1 MLIIILQDIVH
12 LMNSVITTLK
22 WCGPVQ
28 IKLGLESLTIVLARC
43 FVPHMLSCVSPRKVS
58 FQPLQATMLE
68 LPNGLAT
75 INLGNVPGE
84 YIDNVRPPQD
94 GGGCPHNKIWNEC
107 GNSCNDSYCVC
118 DDTCGDLVCTMA
130 CEPRCECP
138 EGMVPSPANADL
150 CVSPAEVCSDMITTP
165 SPPTTVAP
173 TPIWTTIWTTDVSK
187 KITATNQH
195 QSHVHQTNI
204 GLNATIAPKWI
215 VNGAWLVLE
224 AALRAATVVSRKTNV
239 FVTMVM
245 LVIHLVSKNYIGK
258 VRW

>member
-1 MLIIILQDIVH
+1 
-12 LMNSVITTLK
+12 
-22 WCGPVQ
+22 
-28 IKLGLESLTIVLARC
+28 
-43 FVPHMLSCVSPRKVS
+43 MLSCVSPRKVS

-173 TPIWTTIWTTDVSK
+173 TPIWTTAGSGCPAGCVEEDHCEKPAPITCPPNEHWTECNYCTEMNCQWGMACARSCFEGGDCCV
-187 KITATNQH
+187 
-195 QSHVHQTNI
+195 
-204 GLNATIAPKWI
+204 
-215 VNGAWLVLE
+215 E
-224 AALRAATVVSRKTNV
+224 
-239 FVTMVM
+239 
-245 LVIHLVSKNYIGK
+245 KNKCVCNDGYARYTPGE
-258 VRW
+258 